1 MCRNL
6 RENAVRI
13 SRGHHFVRV
22 CAIEMHI
29 DMSQE
34 AFRAKFTGKMPNTY
48 PGAIILCQLA
58 QSTCTWTCHK
68 RHFSQKFTG
77 KMPNANPGA
86 SILCEPAQ
94 STCTC
99 HKRHFVQKLKKKKG
113 TRIHGPPICASLRSR
128 HAHGHVT
135 QEVLRPEIYTENAK
149 RFRYHLDWTPALN
162 CYRKNPSVWPHRL
175 GKNTISSPSFMSWQ
189 PASGGCR
196 PSQKKTWLL
205 SQGRRLL
212 RSAWWKPTILVIGRY
227 YSMSLLKLMV
237 PIKLPLFPSH
247 LQITIPSEPKV
258 YNFAIITFMNRWSF
272 EHIS

>member
-1 MCRNL
+1 MRNLQGKCQTRIPGPSFCASLRSRHAHGHVTRGIFRRNLQGKCQTRIPGPAFCASLHSRHAHGHVTRGILCRNL
-6 RENAVRI
+6 
-13 SRGHHFVRV
+13 
-22 CAIEMHI
+22 
-29 DMSQE
+29 
-34 AFRAKFTGKMPNTY
+34 
-48 PGAIILCQLA
+48 
-58 QSTCTWTCHK
+58 
-68 RHFSQKFTG
+68 
-77 KMPNANPGA
+77 
-86 SILCEPAQ
+86 
-94 STCTC
+94 
-99 HKRHFVQKLKKKKG
+99 KKKG

-135 QEVLRPEIYTENAK
+135 QEVLRAEIYTENAK

-189 PASGGCR
+189 PASAGCR